1 MITKFGFFI
10 IDSSR
15 VERTMAI
22 ALSARESVAKSFY
35 FLSFFVRSKW
45 AIQGFHQELELMG
58 L

>member
-1 MITKFGFFI
+1 
-10 IDSSR
+10 
-15 VERTMAI
+15 MAI